1 MANATSRGR
10 RIEPCDGRLDRHAKD
25 IRTVAIQDRSLAVL
39 APPSR
44 KAPELT
50 VPPNETEATTRPDPI
65 GDWTTRARSLRV
77 ARESLD
83 EMRRPLFQNEKR
95 QQAGYE
101 PPGGFKGCLRS
112 SSGRVQIRGRSQ
124 ASSPAS
130 GLRPTPSA
138 IALSSGSSTTGRLGR
153 GTKRVTARTPP
164 RWPP

>member
-1 MANATSRGR
+1 MRPPAEGGSNPAMAALIGMRRTYGR
-10 RIEPCDGRLDRHAKD
+10 SQFKTDLWPFWH
-25 IRTVAIQDRSLAVL
+25 
-39 APPSR
+39 PPAGKR
-44 KAPELT
+44 ELT